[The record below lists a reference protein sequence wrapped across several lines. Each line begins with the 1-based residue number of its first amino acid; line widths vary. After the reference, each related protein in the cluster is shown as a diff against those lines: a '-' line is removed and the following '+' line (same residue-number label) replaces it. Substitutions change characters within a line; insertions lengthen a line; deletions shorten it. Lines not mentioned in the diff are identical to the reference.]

1 MCIRRSL
8 EHNDACPTCR
18 ARIRKRQLTAH
29 PLIDRLV
36 NLFKIAHPDANP
48 EATPSSPD
56 RTQGGLKGGLK
67 GGEGAGSQDED
78 EDEDND
84 EGTHNDA
91 DYDDYD
97 DMASGGGYGGYN
109 GLLSQAGSP
118 GQIAH
123 MMVSGWKG
131 RPRREGGTRERECE
145 RETETS
151 VCAVRARCVLCTHCV
166 LDRSNRVCSACTV
179 RVLHALRVG

>member
-131 RPRREGGTRERECE
+131 RPRREGGTRERE
-145 RETETS
+145 S
-151 VCAVRARCVLCTHCV
+151 VCVRERDKI
-166 LDRSNRVCSACTV
+166 LDKGFLDNKSSSTV
-179 RVLHALRVG
+179 VFKDGFFW

>member
-123 MMVSGWKG
+123 MMV
-131 RPRREGGTRERECE
+131 RRVEGLPSTRWRHERENVCERDRERE
-145 RETETS
+145 RQRQRQ
-151 VCAVRARCVLCTHCV
+151 RACV
-166 LDRSNRVCSACTV
+166 DRPNHVCSACSV
-179 RVLHALRVG
+179 RVLYALRAGS

>member
-123 MMVSGWKG
+123 MMVSAWKN
-131 RPRREGGTRERECE
+131 PP
-145 RETETS
+145 
-151 VCAVRARCVLCTHCV
+151 
-166 LDRSNRVCSACTV
+166 
-179 RVLHALRVG
+179 